1 MIPPKIFGRMLDLLI
16 RDHDCVQ
23 SGSDDRSHESELLA
37 LQEQYGWPQKAS
49 DDQRSEWE
57 RLYNRIDQNED
68 DLSSSEL
75 LILEMEGPEGYEP

>member
-16 RDHDCVQ
+16 LDNNCVN
-23 SGSDDRSHESELLA
+23 SGGDDRSHESELLA

-49 DDQRSEWE
+49 GEQRSEWE

-75 LILEMEGPEGYEP
+75 LILEMEGPERL